1 MNRLPYELYY
11 NFYHVLDKNLIM
23 IQLKLQTI
31 TL

>member
-11 NFYHVLDKNLIM
+11 NFYRVLDKNLIM